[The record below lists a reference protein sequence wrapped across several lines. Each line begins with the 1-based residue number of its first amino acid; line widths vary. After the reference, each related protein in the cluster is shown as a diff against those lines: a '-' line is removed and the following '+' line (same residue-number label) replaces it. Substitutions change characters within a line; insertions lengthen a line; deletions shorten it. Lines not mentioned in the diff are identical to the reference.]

1 MRSSRRGNDDRM
13 RSSRTERNMSA
24 SGGRL
29 LLIGTVMIIAG
40 LALALALDH
49 TASGIGL
56 AITALGAVPFF
67 GGLGL
72 WLSALLSKSARS
84 DKPYA

>member
-1 MRSSRRGNDDRM
+1 
-13 RSSRTERNMSA
+13 MSA
-24 SGGRL
+24 SGGWL
-29 LLIGTVMIIAG
+29 LLVGTVMIVVG
-40 LALALALDH
+40 LVLALALDG

-72 WLSALLSKSARS
+72 WLSALLSKAARE